1 MTSHRY
7 LPHINIVCGGEG
19 GVIRFE
25 QNSIIVLPFMAKI
38 VDIADDYYHCIQG
51 GWNCGGVGEA
61 TVPLAFTLFVGK
73 GKGAKLRFKYK
84 EYKTQKAE
92 L

>member
-1 MTSHRY
+1 M
-7 LPHINIVCGGEG
+7 G

-51 GWNCGGVGEA
+51 RWNCWGGGRVGEA

-73 GKGAKLRFKYK
+73 GKGTKLRFKYK

-92 L
+92 LEIFFASF